1 LNKSFDRSLQ
11 TAESWQLVGVFLRT
25 RLNPLQSL
33 KANLQTVIATAKHIG
48 KAVFQSLVDLMRAPV
63 LTLLETL
70 SP

>member
-1 LNKSFDRSLQ
+1 
-11 TAESWQLVGVFLRT
+11 VGVFLRT